1 MFKTLL
7 LAVIASLMSA
17 IPASWAGQENLPP
30 VEIVN
35 SQNLQADGQ
44 LSQQEQKP
52 LLIFFSMDGCTYCQF
67 VEEEH
72 LKPMLRNKKYRSEV
86 IIRRVKTDSF
96 DELVDFDGTK
106 ISSLD
111 FSARY
116 GAYVTPTIVF
126 VDHTGK
132 ELTSRILGVQNT
144 EFYGGE
150 LDQGLE
156 ISLHKI
162 RKQLAKAEKAERF

>member
-1 MFKTLL
+1 MFKMFLV
-7 LAVIASLMSA
+7 AAFASLMSA
-17 IPASWAGQENLPP
+17 TPICWANQEDLPP

-35 SQNLQADGQ
+35 SHNLQADGQ
-44 LSQQEQKP
+44 LSEQQHKP

-72 LKPMLRNKKYRSEV
+72 LKPMLRNKQYRSEV

-96 DELVDFDGTK
+96 EELTDFDGTK

-132 ELTSRILGVQNT
+132 ELSKRILGVQNT

-150 LDQGLE
+150 LDQGLA
-156 ISLHKI
+156 ISLRKI
-162 RKQLAKAEKAERF
+162 RKQLAEAD